1 MRAASFPFSS
11 PLPRKAPAR
20 IQVTQTIIFPPT
32 TTTAIT
38 FHTHTHTHTQQGS
51 DLVDACHGL
60 SPVGS
65 AIYTGGNEPLAKPQR
80 TWACFLE
87 TLFSS
92 GLFPL
97 DTRFFSL
104 FSSPLN
110 GGHPPTIMSRGST
123 SSIRSPPHPSSDSDP
138 F

>member
-1 MRAASFPFSS
+1 M
-11 PLPRKAPAR
+11 
-20 IQVTQTIIFPPT
+20 IIFPPT

-51 DLVDACHGL
+51 DLVDANHGL
-60 SPVGS
+60 SLVGS

-80 TWACFLE
+80 TSAYFLE

-104 FSSPLN
+104 LLSKKWGSPTNSN
-110 GGHPPTIMSRGST
+110 GGDGHGRSRLVSY
-123 SSIRSPPHPSSDSDP
+123 